1 MGEKHFCSPNKFVV
15 TAFRQLLSVLGSAV
29 SSVNGVRVASAC
41 SLRDIRYVFL
51 RSQDVFSNLG
61 AQTLPHSPKLE
72 VNLRV
77 RVHPS
82 TILATSVIVSLFTG
96 YKSVV
101 TVGKQRRI
109 HQNFCCSCWLPLFPR
124 NTHRFATQ

>member
-1 MGEKHFCSPNKFVV
+1 MQSKRYQVRFSEITRRVF
-15 TAFRQLLSVLGSAV
+15 QLG
-29 SSVNGVRVASAC
+29 
-41 SLRDIRYVFL
+41 
-51 RSQDVFSNLG
+51 G
-61 AQTLPHSPKLE
+61 AAPPQTLPHSPKLE